1 MNWEE
6 HIAVDQKV
14 LVGKPVVKGT
24 RLSVEFLLGLFG
36 TGWNEERVLE
46 EFPQLT
52 HEHLQ
57 AVFLYTARL
66 AGEERYFSFPEA

>member
-6 HIAVDQKV
+6 HISVDQKV

-36 TGWNEERVLE
+36 NGWNEERVLM

-52 HEHLQ
+52 QEQLQ
-57 AVFLYTARL
+57 AVFQYAAHL
-66 AGEERYFSFPEA
+66 AGEERYFAFPEA